1 MSRFIANIKDKKVG
15 ILVSLFVVFSLTV
28 LGLYA
33 IKYFGTQY
41 TEEALKKQLDDA
53 GLTPFVH
60 YQTVHFNPFTLT
72 PSIEEVSFGFENSP
86 WLQFSR
92 ISLNSYPLTYPDLDV
107 DFWIKNSPAESLSYD
122 TRRLM
127 KIAGITTLLGK
138 GSLSSTINEDQVTS
152 QFKLDIK
159 DLGILSTSSHIR
171 LLNNELSMHEIRT
184 DLLASIAMGQP
195 LGLFFIH
202 GEALEIN
209 DLDIR
214 YQDSGLVTRL
224 IPDTPKSQQEE
235 NQLASLLKFLSQS
248 LGVAKANSVEADE
261 ITNTLVDFLK
271 PSQDPSLNTQA
282 SKKQLRL
289 QMSPSKPLSLQEL
302 ALMAHETRLYKDSN
316 MRLTH

>member
-41 TEEALKKQLDDA
+41 TEEALQKQLDDA

-107 DFWIKNSPAESLSYD
+107 DFWIKNSPAESLSDD

-184 DLLASIAMGQP
+184 DLLASVAMGQP

-224 IPDTPKSQQEE
+224 IPETPKSQQEE

-261 ITNTLVDFLK
+261 IANALVGFLK
-271 PSQDPSLNTQA
+271 PSQDPSSNTQA

>member
-1 MSRFIANIKDKKVG
+1 MSRFITNIKDKKVG

-28 LGLYA
+28 LGLYT

-41 TEEALKKQLDDA
+41 TEEALQKQLEDA

-72 PSIEEVSFGFENSP
+72 PSIEEVSFGFENLP

-107 DFWIKNSPAESLSYD
+107 DFWIKNSPAESLSND

-127 KIAGITTLLGK
+127 QAAGITTLLGK
-138 GSLSSTINEDQVTS
+138 GSLSSKINENQVAS

-159 DLGILSTSSHIR
+159 DLGVLSTSSHIR

-202 GEALEIN
+202 GKALEIN

-214 YQDSGLVTRL
+214 YQDAGLVTRL
-224 IPDTPKSQQEE
+224 IPEAPKTQQED

-261 ITNTLVDFLK
+261 IANALVGFLK
-271 PSQDPSLNTQA
+271 PSQDPSSNTQA
-282 SKKQLRL
+282 SKKRLRL

-316 MRLTH
+316 MQLTN